1 MADQTVEQTGRK
13 ARKFTGW
20 HMLAICVGAF
30 GIIIAVNLTLAFSA
44 VRTFP
49 GLNVKNSYV
58 ASQEFDTRRDAQLS
72 LGWDVSATVEAGELR
87 LNIRDAGGSPVAPA
101 TLQAVLGRSTHVQ
114 DDRAA
119 DFSFDGT
126 AHVMPVDLGPGKW
139 VLRLRAV
146 SDNGTEFQ
154 QRIELHVRG

>member
-1 MADQTVEQTGRK
+1 MGDQTVQHAAFKSRE
-13 ARKFTGW
+13 FTGW
-20 HMLAICVGAF
+20 HMLAVCVGAF
-30 GIIIAVNLTLAFSA
+30 GIIISVNIALAVNA

-58 ASQEFDTRRDAQLS
+58 ASQEFDIRRDAQLA
-72 LGWDVSATVEAGELR
+72 LGWNVKATVETGLLR
-87 LNIRDAGGSPVAPA
+87 LSIRDAAGRPVRPA
-101 TLQAVLGRSTHVQ
+101 TLQVVLGRSTHVQ

-119 DFSFDGT
+119 IFTFDGA

-146 SDNGTEFQ
+146 SEDGIEFQ